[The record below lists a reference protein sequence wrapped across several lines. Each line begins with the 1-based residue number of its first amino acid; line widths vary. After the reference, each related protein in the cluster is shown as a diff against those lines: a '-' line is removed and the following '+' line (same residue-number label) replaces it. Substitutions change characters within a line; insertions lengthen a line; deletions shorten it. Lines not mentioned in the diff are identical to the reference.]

1 MRVLQRAAVMM
12 ALLLL
17 AGCATAPTVDK
28 KKEVR
33 NEPVMKPA
41 VEKPAVEKP
50 AVEKPAKE
58 RPQAPPVVEDIDLLS
73 EGIALLSRPDR
84 PDSTKA
90 RSVFQSLLQRF
101 PMSRWRPAVETFI
114 RLIDEAEAYRDRNL
128 QDRLHLD
135 EARVEQNRL
144 LKENDGLRQMI
155 RELTERLQAETAA
168 LTQENEQL
176 KKDLQRL
183 KLLEIELQKRERM
196 IR

>member
-1 MRVLQRAAVMM
+1 MRRLRRAVGFF

-33 NEPVMKPA
+33 SEPVMKTA
-41 VEKPAVEKP
+41 VEKPVE
-50 AVEKPAKE
+50 E

-73 EGIALLSRPDR
+73 EGIALLSQPDR

-101 PMSRWRPAVETFI
+101 PMSRWRPAAETFI
-114 RLIDEAEAYRDRNL
+114 RLIDEAEASREINL

-135 EARVEQNRL
+135 EARAEQNRL
-144 LKENDGLRQMI
+144 LKENDGLRQTI

-168 LTQENEQL
+168 LTQESNQL

>member
-1 MRVLQRAAVMM
+1 MRRLQRAAGFF

-17 AGCATAPTVDK
+17 AGCAAAPTVDK

-33 NEPVMKPA
+33 SEPVMKQ
-41 VEKPAVEKP
+41 
-50 AVEKPAKE
+50 
-58 RPQAPPVVEDIDLLS
+58 RPWRNRQKRDRRLLPSSRTSIFLS
-73 EGIALLSRPDR
+73 EGIALLSQPDR

-101 PMSRWRPAVETFI
+101 PMSRWRPAAETFI
-114 RLIDEAEAYRDRNL
+114 RLIDEAEASREINL

-135 EARVEQNRL
+135 EARAEQNRL
-144 LKENDGLRQMI
+144 LKENDGLRQTI